1 MEFCCEFL
9 KIGNGYLPVDISPP
23 AQGVDHRQ
31 VQKELGD
38 VIVRLH
44 TPVVLTPT
52 TVQVT
57 WTVSFQRLYNGSSF
71 YSFKK
76 TNETEKKK
84 INKPKSSKKHPHL
97 LKSRCNQ

>member
-1 MEFCCEFL
+1 MV
-9 KIGNGYLPVDISPP
+9 ISVDISPP

-38 VIVRLH
+38 VLVRLH

-57 WTVSFQRLYNGSSF
+57 WTVSFQRQY
-71 YSFKK
+71 
-76 TNETEKKK
+76 
-84 INKPKSSKKHPHL
+84 
-97 LKSRCNQ
+97 

>member
-1 MEFCCEFL
+1 MV
-9 KIGNGYLPVDISPP
+9 ISVDISPP

-57 WTVSFQRLYNGSSF
+57 WTVSFKGSINGTFF
-71 YSFKK
+71 YSFEK
-76 TNETEKKK
+76 TNPTRKMR
-84 INKPKSSKKHPHL
+84 INTQIVIEAL
-97 LKSRCNQ
+97 II

>member
-1 MEFCCEFL
+1 MCVPGL
-9 KIGNGYLPVDISPP
+9 ADISPP

-44 TPVVLTPT
+44 NPVVLTPT

-57 WTVSFQRLYNGSSF
+57 WTVRLLLL
-71 YSFKK
+71 
-76 TNETEKKK
+76 
-84 INKPKSSKKHPHL
+84 L
-97 LKSRCNQ
+97 LKQYFNYAYLSCSFLLHWKAPVLTPV

>member
-1 MEFCCEFL
+1 ML
-9 KIGNGYLPVDISPP
+9 KLGMVFSLTTDISPP

-57 WTVSFQRLYNGSSF
+57 WTVSFQRLYSYLCAATKF
-71 YSFKK
+71 IWKF
-76 TNETEKKK
+76 
-84 INKPKSSKKHPHL
+84 
-97 LKSRCNQ
+97 